1 MRTEFRLIFFLL
13 KLALTVFVGLL
24 IVFYLAQNRLLFQS
38 TRDIYRT
45 PQSVGWA
52 FEEVRVNVGEH
63 TTAGWW
69 IPYPEDAKGAILFSH
84 GNAGNIADRL
94 ESIGIFRDLGFD
106 VLAYDYGG
114 YGDSTGKPT
123 EKRCY
128 GDIRAMYD
136 WLVNEKKISA
146 DRVILFGRSLGA
158 GPTCALATEVTV
170 AGVVIESTFTSVP
183 DRGREIFPFL
193 PVTLMS
199 KNRFNNLSK
208 VPSFLSPV
216 LVVHSQDDTTIP
228 FHHGKAL
235 FEAAKEPKSFLE
247 IRGDHN
253 EGFWM
258 SGELY
263 TTGLSEFFKSVLSAP
278 SE

>member
-13 KLALTVFVGLL
+13 KLVLAVFVGLL

-45 PQSVGWA
+45 PQSVGWE

-69 IPYPEDAKGAILFSH
+69 IPYAEDSKGAILFSH

-94 ESIGIFRDLGFD
+94 ESIAIFRDLGFN

-114 YGDSTGKPT
+114 YGNSTGKPT

-128 GDIRAMYD
+128 QDIHAMYD
-136 WLVNEKKISA
+136 WLAKERNIPAERI
-146 DRVILFGRSLGA
+146 ILFGRSLGA
-158 GPTCALATEVTV
+158 GPTCQLATEVNV

-216 LVVHSQDDTTIP
+216 LVVHSQYDTTIP
-228 FHHGKAL
+228 YHHGRAL
-235 FEAAKEPKSFLE
+235 YEAAKEPKYFLE
-247 IRGDHN
+247 IQGDHN
-253 EGFWM
+253 EGFWN
-258 SGELY
+258 SGDLY
-263 TTGLSEFFKSVLSAP
+263 TKGLTTFFESVLP
-278 SE
+278 ERG